1 MTTRAPRVA
10 VSLEAAY
17 EDPQRQVF
25 LTTRDLSE
33 TGIYLLATD
42 SPPPGVPAR
51 VMLELPGH
59 PAMLR
64 LAGTV
69 ARCDE
74 AGFAVALDL
83 EQSSTEALGVLR
95 EFTLPA

>member
-1 MTTRAPRVA
+1 MTSRAPRVA
-10 VSLEAAY
+10 VTLEAAY
-17 EDPQRQVF
+17 EDPERQVF

-33 TGIYLLATD
+33 SGVFLLAAD

-51 VMLELPGH
+51 LMLELPGH

-69 ARCDE
+69 ARNDE

-83 EQSSTEALGVLR
+83 EQSSAEALGVLR
-95 EFTLPA
+95 EFTFPG

>member
-1 MTTRAPRVA
+1 MSRAPRVE
-10 VSLEAAY
+10 VTLEAAY

-33 TGIYLLATD
+33 TGIYLLAAD
-42 SPPPGVPAR
+42 PPSPGIPAR

-69 ARCDE
+69 ARCDD

-83 EQSSTEALGVLR
+83 EQSSAEALGVLR
-95 EFTLPA
+95 EFTLPG

>member
-1 MTTRAPRVA
+1 VEVT
-10 VSLEAAY
+10 LEAAY
-17 EDPQRQVF
+17 EDPQRQIF

-33 TGIYLLATD
+33 TGIYLLAAD
-42 SPPPGVPAR
+42 PPSPGIPAR

-74 AGFAVALDL
+74 AGFAVALDP
-83 EQSSTEALGVLR
+83 EQSSAEVLDALR
-95 EFTLPA
+95 EFTLPG